1 MEAKEILHE
10 LMNQLSGIVKTET
23 VVGKPFT
30 VEGFTIIPVSRVR
43 IGFGV
48 GALNRGDSGKKGSLD
63 SGGSGGGI
71 SVDPVALLVIT
82 KDGKISLY
90 TMGEGIRGALAKAVD
105 LVPELI
111 EKLFKKKEGE

>member
-1 MEAKEILHE
+1 MEAKEILNE

-23 VVGKPFT
+23 VVGKPFS

-48 GALNRGDSGKKGSLD
+48 GAVNKGANSKRGTLD

-71 SVDPVALLVIT
+71 SIDPVALLVIT
-82 KDGKISLY
+82 KDGKVSLY
-90 TMGEGIRGALAKAVD
+90 TMRESIRGALAKAVD
-105 LVPELI
+105 VVPELI
-111 EKLFKKKEGE
+111 EKVFKKEEEE